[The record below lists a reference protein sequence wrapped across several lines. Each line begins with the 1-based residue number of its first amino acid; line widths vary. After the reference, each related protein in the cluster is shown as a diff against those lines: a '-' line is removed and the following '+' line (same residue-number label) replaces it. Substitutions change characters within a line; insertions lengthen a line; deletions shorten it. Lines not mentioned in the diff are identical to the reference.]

1 MGRDQSAEDYLE
13 AILVVQEEKGNV
25 RAIDVVNE
33 LNVSKPSVSIAMKKL
48 KSRELITVDS
58 NSHIHF
64 TDEGRSIAENV
75 YNKHKLLTDA
85 LVAIGVDEEEAAQE
99 ACEIEHI
106 ISDQTY
112 ECIKNFCKKMK
123 K

>member
-48 KSRELITVDS
+48 KGRELITIDS

-64 TDEGRSIAENV
+64 TDEGRYIAENV
-75 YNKHKLLTDA
+75 YSKHKLLTDA
-85 LVAIGVDEEEAAQE
+85 LVAIGVDKEEAAME

-112 ECIKNFCKKMK
+112 ECIKNFCEKMK

>member
-48 KSRELITVDS
+48 KGRELITIDS

-64 TDEGRSIAENV
+64 TDEGRNIAENV
-75 YNKHKLLTDA
+75 YSKHKLLTDA
-85 LVAIGVDEEEAAQE
+85 LVAIGVDKEEAAME

-112 ECIKNFCKKMK
+112 ECIKNFCEKMK

>member
-13 AILVVQEEKGNV
+13 AILVLQEEKGNV

-48 KSRELITVDS
+48 KERKLISVDG

-75 YNKHKLLTDA
+75 YSKHKLLTDA
-85 LVAIGVDEEEAAQE
+85 LVSIGVSKEETAKE

-106 ISDQTY
+106 ISDETY
-112 ECIKNFCKKMK
+112 ECIKNFCKKNNK
-123 K
+123 

>member
-1 MGRDQSAEDYLE
+1 MARDQSAEDYLE

-25 RAIDVVNE
+25 RAIDIVNE

-64 TDEGRSIAENV
+64 TNEGRSIAENV

-85 LVAIGVDEEEAAQE
+85 LVSIGVDEEEAVKE

-106 ISDQTY
+106 ISDETY
-112 ECIKNFCKKMK
+112 ECIKIFCKNMK